1 MKRAM
6 ETIDLRE
13 TVIPFSLLKIAY
25 HFKRMKIG
33 DAMEI
38 IGTDREVIRDLKS
51 VLRAGN
57 YKLHIV
63 DIAGPPDPYFKL
75 HIKKTTMKNIKPKE
89 KCHVGNRSERH

>member
-1 MKRAM
+1 M

-25 HFKRMKIG
+25 HFKRMKTG
-33 DAMEI
+33 DVMEI

-51 VLRAGN
+51 VLPAGN
-57 YKLHIV
+57 YKLRIV
-63 DIAGPPDPYFKL
+63 DIAGTTDPYFEL
-75 HIKKTTMKNIKPKE
+75 HIKKTTMKTIKPKE